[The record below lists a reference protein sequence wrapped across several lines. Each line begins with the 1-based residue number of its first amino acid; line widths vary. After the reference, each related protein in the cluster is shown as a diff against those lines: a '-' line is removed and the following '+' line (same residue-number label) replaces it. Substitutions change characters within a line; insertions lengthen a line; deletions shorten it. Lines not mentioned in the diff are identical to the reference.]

1 MWTLADVV
9 AFDLRP
15 ARVDLAL
22 YAGDG
27 ATLRVRPGD
36 QAVVDGTWIAQ
47 VRSSPDSATVDATWT
62 IGDVQ
67 DGGAAPD
74 YRDISLDETD
84 TNGLADLGVPVQ
96 DASLGL
102 LTRYSGWWDV
112 QSTPAG
118 GSPKTLARGSITVD
132 KDVSR

>member
-1 MWTLADVV
+1 MAS
-9 AFDLRP
+9 FDLRP

-27 ATLRVRPGD
+27 AELKITPG
-36 QAVVDGTWIAQ
+36 VDALVNGAWIAQ
-47 VRSSPDSATVDATWT
+47 VRTSPDSDDVDVAWT

-67 DGGAAPD
+67 DGGAAAD
-74 YRDISLDETD
+74 YRVISLTG
-84 TNGLADLGVPVQ
+84 TNTGTLAGLGVPVQ
-96 DASLGL
+96 DTSLGL

-112 QSTPAG
+112 QATPAG
-118 GSPKTLARGSITVD
+118 GQPKTLARGSITVD